1 MRLPVDR
8 ALPLVALIALG
19 GCGPGGSHVAPLP
32 PLPKNGPAADY
43 PMVIGD
49 PFTIAGK
56 AYTPAD
62 TLNWDEVGYAATGEA
77 GGSGVSAAHK
87 TLPLPSYVEVTSLDS
102 GRTILVR
109 VERRGPMTN
118 QAIIELSPGAAAQL
132 GTTGQTS
139 APVRVR
145 RVNPPEQERAL
156 LRGGGEAPER
166 METPRGL
173 LSVLKR
179 KLEKQEPLATSSP
192 APTATDAPEATEA
205 RATPPAP
212 SPPPA
217 AKPAAIK
224 PAATKPATTG
234 KFSVQ
239 AATFSTE
246 ERAKKAAGKLDAT
259 IIHPGR
265 FWLMRLGPF
274 ATRGEAEAALA
285 KARNAGYSDARIL
298 RAD

>member
-1 MRLPVDR
+1 
-8 ALPLVALIALG
+8 
-19 GCGPGGSHVAPLP
+19 
-32 PLPKNGPAADY
+32 
-43 PMVIGD
+43 MVIGD

-77 GGSGVSAAHK
+77 GGSGISAAHK

-118 QAIIELSPGAAAQL
+118 EAIVELSPGAAAQL
-132 GTTGQTS
+132 GIAGEAR

-156 LRGGGEAPER
+156 LRGGGQAPER
-166 METPRGL
+166 METPKGL
-173 LSVLKR
+173 LSVLRR
-179 KLEKQEPLATSSP
+179 KLEKQEPLAVPGPVAAATEEREAVEAKATPVP
-192 APTATDAPEATEA
+192 APPL
-205 RATPPAP
+205 P
-212 SPPPA
+212 SA
-217 AKPAAIK
+217 AKPAV
-224 PAATKPATTG
+224 TG

-239 AATFSTE
+239 VATFSTE
-246 ERAKKAAGKLDAT
+246 DRAKKAAARLDAT
-259 IIHPGR
+259 VIHPGR

-274 ATRGEAEAALA
+274 ATRAEAEAALA
-285 KARNAGYSDARIL
+285 KARRAGYSDARIL